1 MEVIRFEAHDVAL
14 GMEALQD
21 GFGIDQLLVE
31 CRSGEE
37 WVIPGNRPDY
47 VSVSRCFAQQLAA
60 DGDPYSFVYAISPL
74 SFPVTLT
81 S

>member
-14 GMEALQD
+14 GLEALED

-37 WVIPGNRPDY
+37 WVIPGGRPNY
-47 VSVSRCFAQQLAA
+47 VTATGFSWYDTGQVSF
-60 DGDPYSFVYAISPL
+60 
-74 SFPVTLT
+74 
-81 S
+81 